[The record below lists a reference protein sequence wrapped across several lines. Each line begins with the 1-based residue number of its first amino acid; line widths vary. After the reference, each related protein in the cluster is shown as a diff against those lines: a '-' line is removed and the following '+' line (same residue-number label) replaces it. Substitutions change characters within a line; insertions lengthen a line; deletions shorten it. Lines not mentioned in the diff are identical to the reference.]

1 LVGQRNSFRARHSDD
16 GSPQALSWIQ
26 ERAARNFPAARINH
40 LQMVMAGAGASVT
53 DAELVERAL
62 GGERDAFEALY
73 HRYQAIVY
81 RFARAMTGSP
91 SVAEDVTQ
99 EVFVALMRDLA
110 RYKPQRAGL
119 STYLYGVAHNVTR
132 ARLRREQRF
141 VNLDEMPVARSER
154 GLDDPS
160 ASLARSE
167 DLCRLR
173 KAIVSLPSRYRAV
186 VILCD
191 LQGLSYADAAAVI
204 NAPVGT
210 VRSRLHRGRSL
221 LVERL
226 QCHGREGSK
235 TATDCVARCLA

>member
-1 LVGQRNSFRARHSDD
+1 LWVT
-16 GSPQALSWIQ
+16 
-26 ERAARNFPAARINH
+26 ARNFPAARINH
-40 LQMVMAGAGASVT
+40 LQMILGRAAEPT
-53 DAELVERAL
+53 DTELVERAL
-62 GGERDAFEALY
+62 AGEREAFEALY

-81 RFARAMTGSP
+81 RFARVMTGSP

-99 EVFVALMRDLA
+99 EVFIALMRDLA

-141 VNLDEMPVARSER
+141 VNLDKMPVARSER
-154 GLDDPS
+154 AGSDDPS
-160 ASLARSE
+160 AALARSE
-167 DLCRLR
+167 DLLRLR